1 MSGDFKPVSNGFSF
15 ACTSSYNLEETAS
28 ESQIVQATHV
38 DLIGELT
45 SEANTNMINAD
56 NDEMEEMP
64 LPPDNGDSDPN
75 YSTEVQEWQTQY
87 NLINTTGQ
95 MYVNELQTEAQNDAT
110 NLQSIGN
117 FIQNLLQI
125 QSAILSPLDTV
136 TALLQKD
143 L

>member
-15 ACTSSYNLEETAS
+15 VCTSSYNLEETAN

-45 SEANTNMINAD
+45 SQANTNMITAD
-56 NDEMEEMP
+56 NDEMAEMP
-64 LPPDNGDSDPN
+64 TDTDDPN
-75 YSTEVQEWQTQY
+75 YSVEVQEWQTQY
-87 NLINTTGQ
+87 NLVNTTGQ

-136 TALLQKD
+136 TALLQSPV
-143 L
+143 

>member
-15 ACTSSYNLEETAS
+15 ACTSSYNLEETAN

-45 SEANTNMINAD
+45 SQANTNMITAD
-56 NDEMEEMP
+56 NDEMAEMP
-64 LPPDNGDSDPN
+64 TDTDDPN
-75 YSTEVQEWQTQY
+75 YSVEVQEWQTQY
-87 NLINTTGQ
+87 NLVNTTGQ

-136 TALLQKD
+136 TALLQSPV
-143 L
+143 

>member
-1 MSGDFKPVSNGFSF
+1 MSADFKPVSNGFNF
-15 ACTSSYNLEETAS
+15 VCTSSYNLEETAN

-56 NDEMEEMP
+56 NLEMEDMP
-64 LPPDNGDSDPN
+64 EPPADGQSDPN
-75 YSTEVQEWQTQY
+75 YSTDVQEWQTQY

-110 NLQSIGN
+110 NLQAIGN
-117 FIQNLLQI
+117 FIQNLLSI

>member
-1 MSGDFKPVSNGFSF
+1 MSDFKPVSNGFSF
-15 ACTSSYNLEETAS
+15 ACTSSFNLEETAS

-64 LPPDNGDSDPN
+64 TDTTDPN
-75 YSTEVQEWQTQY
+75 YSVEVQEWQTQY